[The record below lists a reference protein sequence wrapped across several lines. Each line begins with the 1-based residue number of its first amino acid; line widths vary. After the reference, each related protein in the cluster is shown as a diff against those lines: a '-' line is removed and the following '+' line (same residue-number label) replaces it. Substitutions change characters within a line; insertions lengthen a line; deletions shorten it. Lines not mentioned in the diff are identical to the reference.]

1 MRGENGK
8 LGGGG
13 IACRNSSGDQATA
26 ETGVGSK
33 EDCTHDHQAL
43 PWLLSLAKT
52 TALLA
57 GRLAA
62 TLVVGDCGISP
73 FLESYFRSPTYSTW
87 LESDLFAGG
96 CSPCY
101 EELTLAPLDV
111 ACRVANVGLEAA
123 ASDKIPV
130 IARNGVDDF
139 LEGVA
144 GGFGK
149 GGRFVSWLRGAF
161 APSDTA
167 YRVIKRQATA
177 GRDGGALELAEGA
190 LVAAVLKH
198 GGLDG
203 YAAIFSAQLE
213 DQGGDSARRN
223 CQAPPRRFA
232 ALWRC
237 TAEVRAFASLTAGNL
252 AVIIPCVLILEGSC
266 IADNK

>member
-13 IACRNSSGDQATA
+13 VTCRNPNGDQGTA
-26 ETGVGSK
+26 ETEGGSK
-33 EDCTHDHQAL
+33 ESFTYDHQAL

-73 FLESYFRSPTYSTW
+73 FLESYFRSPIYSSW

-101 EELTLAPLDV
+101 EALMLAPLDM
-111 ACRVANVGLEAA
+111 ACQVVNSGLETAA
-123 ASDKIPV
+123 KDKTLIIP
-130 IARNGVDDF
+130 RNESAGF
-139 LEGVA
+139 LEGVT

-177 GRDGGALELAEGA
+177 GRDGDALELTERA
-190 LVAAVLKH
+190 LVAAILTH
-198 GGLDG
+198 AGLDG
-203 YAAIFSAQLE
+203 YAALFSAQLE
-213 DQGGDSARRN
+213 GQGGDSVMKN
-223 CQAPPRRFA
+223 HKEPPQRFA
-232 ALWRC
+232 TLWKC
-237 TAEVRAFASLTAGNL
+237 MAEVRTLAPLTT
-252 AVIIPCVLILEGSC
+252 
-266 IADNK
+266 